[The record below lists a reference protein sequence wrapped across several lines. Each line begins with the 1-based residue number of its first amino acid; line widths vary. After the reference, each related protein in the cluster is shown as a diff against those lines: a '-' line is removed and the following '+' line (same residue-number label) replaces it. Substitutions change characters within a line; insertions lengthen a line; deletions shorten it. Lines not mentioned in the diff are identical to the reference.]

1 MAQAVPESR
10 AVPPMTG
17 PLASFAGFGCAVAG
31 AALCLVAAAWVL
43 RGAGTHRRDRAAG
56 AAALGATGLWCVAV
70 AAFGAAHVFA
80 QGAEIL
86 RNLAWIFALF
96 RLFALDGRD
105 EDIALVRPAVAAIA
119 LAEALQ
125 LLLLSGPFMGAG
137 GAASGAG
144 LLETSALLHILVAV
158 GALVLIHNLYVGAA
172 QQSRLLLGWNV
183 AAMLALWAFTL
194 NYYTLA
200 WLLAARPPALGMVH
214 TIIAALAALGY
225 ALGFNRAAAGLQFR
239 PSRTATFTFLSLL
252 VIAGY
257 VFAVAVIVR
266 WLDTVSAETARFVVV
281 GFMVAAAVLVLAW
294 LPSRR
299 MRGWARVTA
308 LKHLFKHRYD
318 YRAEWLRFTHTIA
331 NGAKGDGEGL
341 PERAVRS
348 LADLTDSPG
357 GLLFMAGDH
366 GTFERS
372 ARWNW
377 PEGASASG
385 TIPPGFAQVL
395 EREAIIADFDGLR
408 QGRPCRDEDAHVPAW
423 LLDCREAWAAV
434 PLMHFDRLVGIV
446 VLARPS
452 YPRTLDWEDFDILG
466 IVGRQLASYLAEQ
479 AGQAA
484 LLEASRFDEFNR
496 RMAFVMHDIKNLSS
510 QLSLLTR
517 NAEKHADKPEFRRDM
532 IITVKNSADKLN
544 ALLAR
549 LGRYGS
555 GPVQACGPFD
565 LRDAVTRVAL
575 RLSKFHPISLIRSEQ
590 ADVIG
595 RIEGLEQAL
604 THIVQNAID
613 ASEADSPVLLEA
625 YSDGIF
631 GKISVSD
638 NGCGMTPSFQRDGLF
653 KPFVSS
659 KDGGFG
665 IGAYEARETIR
676 AMGGRL
682 DVESRE
688 GLGTRFTISLPLRSA
703 KPMLEAA
710 ERRQA
715 KAA

>member
-1 MAQAVPESR
+1 MMAAV
-10 AVPPMTG
+10 
-17 PLASFAGFGCAVAG
+17 
-31 AALCLVAAAWVL
+31 WVL
-43 RGAGTHRRDRAAG
+43 RGAGTARQDRTAG
-56 AAALGATGLWCVAV
+56 AVALGSTGLWCMAV
-70 AAFGAAHVFA
+70 AAFGGAHVLSQFA
-80 QGAEIL
+80 EVL
-86 RNLAWIFALF
+86 RNLAWILALF
-96 RLFALDGRD
+96 RLFANDGRD
-105 EDIALVRPAVAAIA
+105 EILTLVRPAVAAII

-125 LLLLSGPFMGAG
+125 LLLLSSRFAEAG
-137 GAASGAG
+137 GPANGAG
-144 LLETSALLHILVAV
+144 LFETSALLHVLVAV

-183 AAMLALWAFTL
+183 TAMLGLWAFTL

-200 WLLAARPPALGMVH
+200 WLLDARPQFLDMVH
-214 TIIAALAALGY
+214 TVVAAFAALGY
-225 ALGFNRAAAGLQFR
+225 AFGFNRAATGLQFR

-257 VFAVAVIVR
+257 VFAVAVVVR
-266 WLDTVSAETARFVVV
+266 WLDTVSVQTARFVVV
-281 GFMVAAAVLVLAW
+281 ALVVVAATLVLAW
-294 LPSRR
+294 LPSRK

-331 NGAKGDGEGL
+331 NGAKGSGDAL
-341 PERAVRS
+341 PERAVQS

-357 GLLFMAGDH
+357 GLLFMASDG

-377 PEGASASG
+377 PDETSPTG
-385 TIPPGFAQVL
+385 TIPHGFAQVM
-395 EREAIIADFDGLR
+395 EREAMIVDFDGLR
-408 QGRPCRDEDAHVPAW
+408 QGRPYRDEDAYVPAW
-423 LLDCREAWAAV
+423 LLECRHAWAAV

-517 NAEKHADKPEFRRDM
+517 NAEKHADNPEFRRDM

-544 ALLAR
+544 TLLAR
-549 LGRYGS
+549 LGRYGT
-555 GPVQACGPFD
+555 GRLQPCEPLD
-565 LRDAVTRVAL
+565 LRDVLTKVAM
-575 RLSKFHPISLIRSEQ
+575 RLAKFHPVSLIRSEQ

-595 RIEGLEQAL
+595 RVEGLEQAL
-604 THIVQNAID
+604 SHIVQNAID
-613 ASEADSPVLLEA
+613 ASDADSPVFLEA
-625 YSDGIF
+625 YSDGIY
-631 GKISVSD
+631 GKVSVSD
-638 NGCGMTPSFQRDGLF
+638 NGCGMNPSFLRDGLF

-703 KPMLEAA
+703 KPMLEAVEMRKA
-710 ERRQA
+710 E
-715 KAA
+715 AA